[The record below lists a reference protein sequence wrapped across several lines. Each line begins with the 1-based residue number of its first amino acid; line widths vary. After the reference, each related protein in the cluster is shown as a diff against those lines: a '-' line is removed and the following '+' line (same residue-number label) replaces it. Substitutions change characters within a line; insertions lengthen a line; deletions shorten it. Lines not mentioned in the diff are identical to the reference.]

1 MIQLQV
7 YGADFGLPDPSP
19 FVARGHMLLKLA
31 GLEYEAVRA
40 DVRKAPKGKL
50 PVIIDER
57 ETIPDSTFI
66 RFHIEKKYGFDFD
79 AGLKDVQKAIAWTIE
94 KMCEDHLYWIA
105 MHERWI
111 DDDNFQAGPA
121 RFFNII
127 PAPIRPVI
135 RSMVRRQVR
144 KALQAHGMGR
154 HSNEEMALLGER
166 AIGSIAAILGDK
178 PYLMGDRPC
187 GADAT
192 VYAFLSSAACPMF
205 TSHLRNVIETHAN
218 LMAYIE
224 RMTNRYFP
232 ELAKRA

>member
-1 MIQLQV
+1 
-7 YGADFGLPDPSP
+7 
-19 FVARGHMLLKLA
+19 
-31 GLEYEAVRA
+31 
-40 DVRKAPKGKL
+40 
-50 PVIIDER
+50 
-57 ETIPDSTFI
+57 
-66 RFHIEKKYGFDFD
+66 
-79 AGLKDVQKAIAWTIE
+79 
-94 KMCEDHLYWIA
+94 

-111 DDDNFQAGPA
+111 DDDNFQTGPA

-144 KALQAHGMGR
+144 QALQAHGMGR
-154 HSNEEMALLGER
+154 HSNSEMAQLGER
-166 AIGSIAAILGDK
+166 AIASIAAILDDK

-218 LMAYIE
+218 LTAYVD
-224 RMTNRYFP
+224 RMTKQYFP
-232 ELAKRA
+232 ELAKAA